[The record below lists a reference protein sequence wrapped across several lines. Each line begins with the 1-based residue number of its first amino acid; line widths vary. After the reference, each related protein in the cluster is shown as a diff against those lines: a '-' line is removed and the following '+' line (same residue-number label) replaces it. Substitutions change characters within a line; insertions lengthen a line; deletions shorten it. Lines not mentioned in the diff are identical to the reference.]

1 MPVRRGK
8 TGSASRR
15 NTESH
20 GRRRTRS
27 PEKRGTAGPETIN
40 PEDGRMNAERRT
52 DQKRG
57 ERAFRPDG
65 RNAAGH
71 TAAWIAA
78 MLLSAA
84 LLFSGAAA
92 GEERTMKL
100 MIVTDFH
107 YLSPSLYENSGG
119 FFEKA
124 LKNGD
129 GKMPHRSRELL
140 EGLILEVRHQK
151 PDALILSG
159 DLSFNG
165 ERESHAELAAAFGQ
179 IRAEGTDVWVIPG
192 NHDINYPYA
201 GKYTENGYEHLPG
214 TGPDEFRDIYAASMI
229 RDPSAKGHM
238 SYAVRLNERFR
249 LAMCDVCVYDPA
261 PATGGRYT
269 GETAEWLQ
277 GVLEEAERAGA
288 RVITVTHQSLIPHTD
303 FMTSAMT
310 IAGGERMARLM
321 RETGNARLNLSGH
334 LHIQHISEDGG
345 IYDIATGAFSVP
357 PFRYGLLT
365 VREDGTTEYEA
376 RALCGEHIPPEMSRA
391 AENWFEE
398 IVVSKER
405 PVLEALGIPEG
416 ERNAMLR
423 YAAGL
428 NHAYFSGEFVSTD
441 PEWMEDPA
449 YALWMEIREK
459 DPFAGYLT
467 DLPGSPENARSAL
480 SLILPGQD
488 EREQPREP

>member
-1 MPVRRGK
+1 
-8 TGSASRR
+8 
-15 NTESH
+15 
-20 GRRRTRS
+20 
-27 PEKRGTAGPETIN
+27 
-40 PEDGRMNAERRT
+40 MNAERRT
-52 DQKRG
+52 DPKRTG
-57 ERAFRPDG
+57 RAFRTDG
-65 RNAAGH
+65 GNAAGRI
-71 TAAWIAA
+71 AAWTAA

-84 LLFSGAAA
+84 LLFSGTAA
-92 GEERTMKL
+92 GEGQTLKL

-119 FFEKA
+119 YFEKA

-129 GKMPHRSRELL
+129 GKMSHRSRELL
-140 EGLILEVRHQK
+140 EGLILEARHQR
-151 PDALILSG
+151 PDALIVSG

-165 ERESHAELAAAFGQ
+165 ERASHAELAAAFER

-214 TGPDEFRDIYAASMI
+214 TDPEEFRALYAASMI
-229 RDPSAKGHM
+229 RDPSAKSHM
-238 SYAVRLNERFR
+238 SYAVRLNERFL

-261 PATGGRYT
+261 PATGGRCT
-269 GETAEWLQ
+269 GETGEWLS
-277 GVLEEAERAGA
+277 GILEEAERADA

-310 IAGGERMARLM
+310 IAGGDRMARQM
-321 RETGNARLNLSGH
+321 RESGKARLNLSGH

-365 VREDGTTEYEA
+365 LREDGPTEYEA
-376 RALCGEHIPPEMSRA
+376 RALCAGHIPPDMARA
-391 AENWFEE
+391 AEHWFEE
-398 IVVSKER
+398 IVTDKER
-405 PVLEALGIPEG
+405 PVLEALGIPEE

-441 PEWMEDPA
+441 PEWTEDPA
-449 YALWMEIREK
+449 YALWMKIREK

-480 SLILPGQD
+480 SLLLPGKN
-488 EREQPREP
+488 EQEPPHEP